1 MRTQRLCREDST
13 DRIRALVLPGLFAP
27 DQTGAADHL
36 TARAQAPP
44 RMSPEFARHG
54 LCTSVRYVLRYADH
68 RLRNIVGDYTTYPPT
83 RGALARVL
91 NGRTR

>member
-13 DRIRALVLPGLFAP
+13 DRIRALVLPGLRAP
-27 DQTGAADHL
+27 DQTGAADYL
-36 TARAQAPP
+36 TERAQAPP

-54 LCTSVRYVLRYADH
+54 LCTGVRYVLRCSV
-68 RLRNIVGDYTTYPPT
+68 RTSGEYPPT
-83 RGALARVL
+83 RGALAQVL

>member
-1 MRTQRLCREDST
+1 MRTQRLRREDST
-13 DRIRALVLPGLFAP
+13 DRLRALVLPGLRAP

-44 RMSPEFARHG
+44 RMSPASARHG
-54 LCTSVRYVLRYADH
+54 LCAGVHCLRYADH
-68 RLRNIVGDYTTYPPT
+68 RLRNIVRDYTTYPPT